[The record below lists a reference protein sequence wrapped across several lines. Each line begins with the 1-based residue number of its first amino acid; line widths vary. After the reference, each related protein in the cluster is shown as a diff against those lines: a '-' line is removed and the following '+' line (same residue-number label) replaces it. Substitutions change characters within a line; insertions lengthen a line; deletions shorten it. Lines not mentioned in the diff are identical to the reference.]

1 MYEFVV
7 CARENYAINTQQKK
21 KRVMKY
27 SAHSA
32 MISLRETVSLLQLIG
47 WFERIIAIFFY
58 FIEPSLEVVG
68 GRESS

>member
-21 KRVMKY
+21 KGNEIL
-27 SAHSA
+27 SALCHDFTA
-32 MISLRETVSLLQLIG
+32 RDGFSLAINWLIRENNCNL
-47 WFERIIAIFFY
+47 FY